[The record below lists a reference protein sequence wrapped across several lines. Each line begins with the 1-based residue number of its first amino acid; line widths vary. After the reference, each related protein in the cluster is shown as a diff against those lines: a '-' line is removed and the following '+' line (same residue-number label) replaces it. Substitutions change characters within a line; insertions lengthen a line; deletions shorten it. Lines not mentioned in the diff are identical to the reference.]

1 MEKNSMALKRGIVEL
16 AEYNSNWKREYENE
30 EELLKEVLGDRI
42 IEIHHI
48 GSTSIEGLK
57 AKPVIDILVVINS
70 LEEIT
75 DIEEMLKPYGYENR
89 GQQGV
94 SDRYFFA
101 KGPEGARSHY
111 IHFAQPNSKTYYNQV
126 YFKKYLIEHPE
137 YIKKYCDL
145 KQKLALKYAN
155 ERPKYT
161 AGKNEFITSVIS
173 LAKEEYDD

>member
-1 MEKNSMALKRGIVEL
+1 MALKRGIVEL
-16 AEYNSNWKREYENE
+16 VDYDEKWNEEYKTE
-30 EELLKEVLGDRI
+30 EELLKSVLADRI

-48 GSTSIEGLK
+48 GSTSIKGLK
-57 AKPVIDILVVINS
+57 AKPVIDILVVIKS
-70 LEEIT
+70 LGEIPE
-75 DIEEMLKPYGYENR
+75 IETMLKSYDYENR

-94 SDRYFFA
+94 SDRYFFV
-101 KGPEGARSHY
+101 KGPEDARSHY
-111 IHFAQPNSKTYYNQV
+111 VHFVEPNSNTYYNQV

-145 KQKLALKYAN
+145 KQELANKYAD

-161 AGKNEFITSVIS
+161 KGKNDFITNVIK